1 MRKEEFDISVFSKR
15 FLELLEASTENTYTI
30 AKKLGLTPSTISRYT
45 KGLMAPKLP
54 TLYAIA
60 DIFEVN
66 PVWLFGFDV
75 PKHSNNNSF
84 GRKYFAP
91 SITEDT
97 YTFPVVGEIAA
108 GYDSIALEEWEGDT
122 IEVPASYLKG
132 RKASEFFVL
141 RVKGDSMYPM
151 YQENDKVLI
160 LKQSTLN
167 YSGQVG
173 AILYDDEYTTL
184 KKVEFV
190 NGENWMRLIPI
201 NPSHPP
207 KTIEG
212 ADLERCKVIGI
223 PKLLIREIEG

>member
-1 MRKEEFDISVFSKR
+1 MSSNEELR
-15 FLELLEASTENTYTI
+15 LMCNRLQEA
-30 AKKLGLTPSTISRYT
+30 
-45 KGLMAPKLP
+45 M
-54 TLYAIA
+54 
-60 DIFEVN
+60 
-66 PVWLFGFDV
+66 
-75 PKHSNNNSF
+75 SNCNLSF
-84 GRKYFAP
+84 GEISNRTGIPKSAVHRYISGETPKIPLDRLEKIATAMGVSAAWIMGWESP
-91 SITEDT
+91 VITEDT

-122 IEVPASYLKG
+122 IEVPSSYLKG
-132 RKASEFFVL
+132 RKSSEFFVL
-141 RVKGDSMYPM
+141 RVKGDSMYPL